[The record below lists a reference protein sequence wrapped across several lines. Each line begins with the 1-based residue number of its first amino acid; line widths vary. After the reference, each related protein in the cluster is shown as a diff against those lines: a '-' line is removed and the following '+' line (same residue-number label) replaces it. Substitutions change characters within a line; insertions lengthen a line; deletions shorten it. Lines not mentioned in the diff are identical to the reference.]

1 MEGIGDL
8 ATLWRIKGSSSIIFS
23 QVKSFGLY
31 CSISYP
37 MFLLAVTFILIIYTL
52 KVACT
57 LACVRFCTLL
67 VFVCVVLSTYL
78 SWEIK
83 YVYVGLHTIYL
94 CWAVLLL
101 FDILSCRLSFWEIN
115 GLSYFGGVICFV
127 HFTILKLCIH
137 EEYHL
142 VLIYLYYL
150 FSMWYV
156 LLMRNSNS
164 IMSINFSSWF
174 CLPLVLK

>member
-1 MEGIGDL
+1 M
-8 ATLWRIKGSSSIIFS
+8 
-23 QVKSFGLY
+23 
-31 CSISYP
+31 
-37 MFLLAVTFILIIYTL
+37 

-83 YVYVGLHTIYL
+83 YVYFGLHTIYL
-94 CWAVLLL
+94 FWALLLL
-101 FDILSCRLSFWEIN
+101 FAILSCWLSLWEIN
-115 GLSYFGGVICFV
+115 GLFHFGRVICFV
-127 HFTILKLCIH
+127 HFTILKMCVH
-137 EEYHL
+137 GKYHL
-142 VLIYLYYL
+142 VSIYQYYL

-164 IMSINFSSWF
+164 ITSINFSSWF
-174 CLPLVLK
+174 YLPLVLKEMDYHIMGE

>member
-1 MEGIGDL
+1 ML
-8 ATLWRIKGSSSIIFS
+8 
-23 QVKSFGLY
+23 
-31 CSISYP
+31 ISYIHWK
-37 MFLLAVTFILIIYTL
+37 LLAPLNVLGFLP
-52 KVACT
+52 CQ
-57 LACVRFCTLL
+57 
-67 VFVCVVLSTYL
+67 VFVCIVLSSYL

-94 CWAVLLL
+94 FWALLLL
-101 FDILSCRLSFWEIN
+101 FAILSCWLSFWETN

-142 VLIYLYYL
+142 VLIYQYYL

-156 LLMRNSNS
+156 ILMRNSNS
-164 IMSINFSSWF
+164 IMSFNFSSWF